1 MSNIIKE
8 LKDRNITSQIRYYG
22 KNDMASGF
30 EIKNIVDNYNL
41 YNGLIDSIKPII
53 KSSDDYINYLYI
65 RCIKE
70 YRELLDIVRDDL
82 KERIEAFITKI
93 ESLFTQYDEGD
104 LARFIISNYK
114 KVLSNEYEG
123 LYIKHDVI
131 EYTIEYMC
139 KYCNDNKNAIE
150 YIIKNYSYIVYDNF
164 DSFKK
169 MFDKSDNLYYYDLL
183 LSAEKLKKDS
193 SFRLEKIK
201 NVLLHLKTK
210 SESKYDE
217 KANLLVKIYKEETF
231 NASIDDIMNKHFML
245 SDFIKVLSQLKH
257 PSCHEFEI
265 EFKDQK
271 KIMDEYMHEKGHEQV
286 FYIDIKPVIEI
297 MEKKEIEWYI
307 KSLSMT
313 HTKKGKKLI
322 SIFESIMGKSG
333 KKGIADFVTSN
344 IETDDTFTYT
354 TINTLSIGL
363 LHGKHILNYMISD
376 NSRLNDLLAYVMMGL
391 DNYFKDESM
400 YFDREKFELDIN
412 MIFDAI
418 KELNEAYREKN
429 DIKIKRIIYG
439 LEVQLCGVIEK
450 TLRVIYRE
458 INKEQVYIPF
468 DSVSLRSLLNQP
480 SLQKEIGQG
489 NCQCI
494 QYLLGK
500 REGNISK
507 NTRNDFT
514 HYNDE
519 IYDKLNLD
527 TVLEALY
534 ILLVISNT
542 LLCNQKK

>member
-8 LKDRNITSQIRYYG
+8 LKNRNITSQIRYYG
-22 KNDMASGF
+22 KDDMASGF
-30 EIKNIVDNYNL
+30 EIKNIVDNYDL
-41 YNGLIDSIKPII
+41 YNELIDSIKPII
-53 KSSDDYINYLYI
+53 KTSDDYINYLYI
-65 RCIKE
+65 RCLKE
-70 YRELLDIVRDDL
+70 YREMLDIIRDDL
-82 KERIEAFITKI
+82 IEKIEKFITKI
-93 ESLFTQYDEGD
+93 ESLFTQYNEGD
-104 LARFIISNYK
+104 LAKFIIGNYK

-139 KYCNDNKNAIE
+139 KYCSDNKKAIE
-150 YIIKNYSYIVYDNF
+150 YIIKNYSYIVYDHF

-169 MFDKSDNLYYYDLL
+169 MFDNSDELYYYDLL
-183 LSAEKLKKDS
+183 LTAEKLKKDS
-193 SFRLEKIK
+193 SFRLEEIK
-201 NVLLHLKTK
+201 NVLLHLKKK

-217 KANLLVKIYKEETF
+217 KVNMLVKIYKEETF
-231 NASIDDIMNKHFML
+231 NASIDDIMNKRFKL
-245 SDFIKVLSQLKH
+245 SDFIKILSQLKH
-257 PSCHEFEI
+257 PSCCEFEI
-265 EFKDQK
+265 EFKKQE
-271 KIMDEYMHEKGHEQV
+271 KIMDEYMLEKGHEQV
-286 FYIDIKPVIEI
+286 FSIDIKPIIEI
-297 MEKKEIEWYI
+297 MEKKETEWYI

-322 SIFESIMGKSG
+322 SIFESIMEKTG
-333 KKGIADFVTSN
+333 KKGIVDCVTSN

-354 TINTLSIGL
+354 TINTLSIAL

-376 NSRLNDLLAYVMMGL
+376 NSRLNDLLAYIMMGL
-391 DNYFKDESM
+391 DNYFKDESI

-418 KELNEAYREKN
+418 KELNEAYKAKN
-429 DIKIKRIIYG
+429 DIKTKRIIYG
-439 LEVQLCGVIEK
+439 LEVQLCGIIEK

-458 INKEQVYIPF
+458 INKEQAYIPF
-468 DSVSLRSLLNQP
+468 DSVSLTSLLEQP
-480 SLQKEIGQG
+480 TLQKELGQG

-494 QYLLGK
+494 QYILGK
-500 REGNISK
+500 RTGNISK

-542 LLCNQKK
+542 LLCNKK